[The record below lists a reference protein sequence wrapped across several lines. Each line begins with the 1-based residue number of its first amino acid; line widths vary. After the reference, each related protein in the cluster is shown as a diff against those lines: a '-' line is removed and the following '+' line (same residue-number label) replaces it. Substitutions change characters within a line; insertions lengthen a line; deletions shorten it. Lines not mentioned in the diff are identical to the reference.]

1 MRKYVTLSGIIILLA
16 FSVLSVSLSTSFAE
30 SQTVTS
36 LYGETSIEK
45 TASVMSVPKDN
56 TLPWGIVKGT
66 IDDPAQGY
74 PVIIQFFKGEDPVHV
89 AQVDVKGDDGSYEYK
104 LRVRD
109 VNLETGKVTN
119 IFEGNYLVKIFKVV
133 NSSQNNL
140 DTI

>member
-1 MRKYVTLSGIIILLA
+1 VTLSGMIILLA

-36 LYGETSIEK
+36 LYDETSIEK
-45 TASVMSVPKDN
+45 TVSVMSVPKDN
-56 TLPWGIVKGT
+56 TLPWGTVRGT

-89 AQVDVKGDDGSYEYK
+89 AQVDVKGDGSYEYK
-104 LRVRD
+104 FRVRD

-133 NSSQNNL
+133 NSPQNNL

>member
-1 MRKYVTLSGIIILLA
+1 MTLSGMIILLA

-36 LYGETSIEK
+36 LYDETSIEK
-45 TASVMSVPKDN
+45 TVSVMSVPKDN
-56 TLPWGIVKGT
+56 TLPWGTVRGT

-89 AQVDVKGDDGSYEYK
+89 AQVDVKGDGSYEYK
-104 LRVRD
+104 FRVRD

-133 NSSQNNL
+133 NSPQNNL

>member
-1 MRKYVTLSGIIILLA
+1 MRKYVTLSGMIILLA

-36 LYGETSIEK
+36 LYDETSIEK
-45 TASVMSVPKDN
+45 IVSVMSVPKDN
-56 TLPWGIVKGT
+56 TLPWGTVRGT

-89 AQVDVKGDDGSYEYK
+89 AQVDVKGDGSYEYK
-104 LRVRD
+104 FRVRD

-133 NSSQNNL
+133 NSPQNNL

>member
-1 MRKYVTLSGIIILLA
+1 MRKYVTLSGMIILLA

-36 LYGETSIEK
+36 LYDETSIEK
-45 TASVMSVPKDN
+45 TVSVMSVPKDN
-56 TLPWGIVKGT
+56 TLPWGTVRGT

-89 AQVDVKGDDGSYEYK
+89 AQVDVKGDGSYEYK
-104 LRVRD
+104 FRVRD

-133 NSSQNNL
+133 NSPQNNL

>member
-1 MRKYVTLSGIIILLA
+1 MTLSGMIILLA

-36 LYGETSIEK
+36 LYDDTSIEK
-45 TASVMSVPKDN
+45 TVSVMSVPKDN
-56 TLPWGIVKGT
+56 TLPWGTVRGT

-89 AQVDVKGDDGSYEYK
+89 AQVDVKGDGSYEYK
-104 LRVRD
+104 FRVRD

-133 NSSQNNL
+133 NSPQNNL

>member
-1 MRKYVTLSGIIILLA
+1 MRKYVTLSGMIILLA
-16 FSVLSVSLSTSFAE
+16 FLVLSVSLSTSFAE

-36 LYGETSIEK
+36 LYDETIIEK
-45 TASVMSVPKDN
+45 TVSVMSVPKDN
-56 TLPWGIVKGT
+56 MLPWGTVRGT

-89 AQVDVKGDDGSYEYK
+89 AQVDVKGDGSYEYK
-104 LRVRD
+104 FRVRD

-119 IFEGNYLVKIFKVV
+119 IFEENYLVKIFKVV
-133 NSSQNNL
+133 NSPQNNL

>member
-1 MRKYVTLSGIIILLA
+1 MRKYVTLSGMIILLA

-36 LYGETSIEK
+36 LYDETSIEK
-45 TASVMSVPKDN
+45 TVSVMSVPKDN
-56 TLPWGIVKGT
+56 TLPWGTVRGT

-89 AQVDVKGDDGSYEYK
+89 AQVDVKGDGSYEYK
-104 LRVRD
+104 FRVRD
-109 VNLETGKVTN
+109 VNLETGEVTN

-133 NSSQNNL
+133 NSPQNNL

>member
-1 MRKYVTLSGIIILLA
+1 MRKYVTLSGMIILLA

-36 LYGETSIEK
+36 LYDETSIEK
-45 TASVMSVPKDN
+45 TVSVMSVPKDN
-56 TLPWGIVKGT
+56 MLPWGTVRGT

-89 AQVDVKGDDGSYEYK
+89 AQVDVKGDGSYEYK
-104 LRVRD
+104 FRVRD

-133 NSSQNNL
+133 NSPQNNL

>member
-1 MRKYVTLSGIIILLA
+1 MRKYVTLSGMIILLA
-16 FSVLSVSLSTSFAE
+16 FSVLSVSLFTSFAE

-36 LYGETSIEK
+36 LYDETSIEK
-45 TASVMSVPKDN
+45 TVSVMNVPKDN
-56 TLPWGIVKGT
+56 TLPWGTVRGT

-89 AQVDVKGDDGSYEYK
+89 AQVDVKGDGSYEYK
-104 LRVRD
+104 FRVRD
-109 VNLETGKVTN
+109 VNLETGEVTN

-133 NSSQNNL
+133 NSPQNNL

>member
-1 MRKYVTLSGIIILLA
+1 VTLSGMIILLA

-36 LYGETSIEK
+36 LYDETSIEK
-45 TASVMSVPKDN
+45 TVSVMNVPKDN
-56 TLPWGIVKGT
+56 TLPWGTVRGT

-89 AQVDVKGDDGSYEYK
+89 AQVDVKGDGSYEYK
-104 LRVRD
+104 FRVRD
-109 VNLETGKVTN
+109 VNLETGEVTN

-133 NSSQNNL
+133 NSPQNNL